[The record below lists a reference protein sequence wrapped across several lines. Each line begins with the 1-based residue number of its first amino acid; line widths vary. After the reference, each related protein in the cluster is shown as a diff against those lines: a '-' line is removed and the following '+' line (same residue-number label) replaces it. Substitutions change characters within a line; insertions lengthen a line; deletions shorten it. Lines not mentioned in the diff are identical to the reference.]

1 MHYRV
6 IWAVRS
12 QDALRPVR
20 TGGGSQAAPPAAT
33 AHLRGAV
40 SRQVI
45 EDNKMRQYESIQKL
59 LSEKSSL
66 RQAISHADR
75 LKLLPAHR
83 RNSSKRKPRPQICAL
98 QEETEEEVQETRL

>member
-1 MHYRV
+1 MLLAACRLV
-6 IWAVRS
+6 GG
-12 QDALRPVR
+12 RPGRRGVL
-20 TGGGSQAAPPAAT
+20 APPAAT
-33 AHLRGAV
+33 ARLTGAM
-40 SRQVI
+40 SPQVI

-83 RNSSKRKPRPQICAL
+83 RNSRQRKPRPQICAL